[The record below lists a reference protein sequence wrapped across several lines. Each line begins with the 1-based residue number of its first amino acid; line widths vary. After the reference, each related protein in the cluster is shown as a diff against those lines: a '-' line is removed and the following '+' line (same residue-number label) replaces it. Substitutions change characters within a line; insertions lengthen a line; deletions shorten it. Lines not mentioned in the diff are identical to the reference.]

1 MRHPFTKFPCN
12 LFTIVSSFPICS
24 FAGSRNSP
32 VPPRGSGGRA
42 VLLTTTTTTCEN
54 GKETATVSELK
65 SMPERAPLINKV
77 RKAHRYWLN
86 NEQAKKANV

>member
-1 MRHPFTKFPCN
+1 M
-12 LFTIVSSFPICS
+12 VSQCS

-32 VPPRGSGGRA
+32 VLPRGSGGRA

-65 SMPERAPLINKV
+65 SMPERAPLLNKV
-77 RKAHRYWLN
+77 RKGTSSHVLVKQWTGKN
-86 NEQAKKANV
+86 ANV